1 VEDPATPTEAQRK
14 ELDRIGAFS
23 DGVFA
28 IAITILVLGI
38 DLPSRGED
46 LSDALTNLDSD
57 LQAYFIGFAVIGSFW
72 YGHHKLFALIRR
84 SDGALLLA
92 NFALLSL
99 ICLMPFSTALL
110 GNFNQP
116 LSTVIFAVNVGAA
129 ALADGLTG
137 VIAVR
142 RGLVEEGAL
151 GDERTLLIGTVLR
164 SAVFVLSI
172 PIAYANV
179 AVAELSWLLLI
190 IVPRVSRAISPA
202 S

>member
-1 VEDPATPTEAQRK
+1 VEDPATPTEAEAK
-14 ELDRIGAFS
+14 ELERVGAFS

-38 DLPSRGED
+38 DLPSRGEN
-46 LSDALTNLDSD
+46 LGDALTNLDSD

-84 SDGALLLA
+84 SDNLLLLA

-110 GNFNQP
+110 GNFNEP
-116 LSTVIFAVNVGAA
+116 LATIIFAVNVGAA
-129 ALADGLTG
+129 ALADGLIG

-142 RGLVEEGAL
+142 HRLVEEGAL
-151 GDERTLLIGTVLR
+151 GDERELLIGTVLR
-164 SAVFVLSI
+164 SAVFLLSI
-172 PIAYANV
+172 PIALASV
-179 AVAELSWLLLI
+179 LAAELIWLLLI
-190 IVPRVSRAISPA
+190 LVPRMVRAISPA
-202 S
+202 A